1 MKRLLILVLAIFL
14 PCLPLSLASLSQFD
28 NPSTEFRPK
37 FRYWLPDA
45 SVPHQSVIDDVNH
58 LAEVG
63 AGGLE
68 FLPFYNYGLGPALT
82 DWSIYGF
89 GTEAFKGVLA
99 AALNATAAHGLKLDL
114 ALGANQGAGVPSVV
128 ETVGLAK
135 ELVYGNI
142 TVPSGKLYS
151 GPVPM
156 PNVQY
161 NILTGFMNTPEP
173 WGANN
178 LVAVVAGKVVTEVHL
193 AEYFHMSVLEED
205 TLVDLTNATNQG
217 TLSWIPPEGD
227 GTWIIFGVYE
237 RYTNQRSCVSITNA
251 TTALGNGSWIVDHW
265 SSDGAKKMTDFWDQQ
280 ILSDDTVASLVKEA
294 GEYVWEDSMEMQAA
308 LPWSDGLA
316 SRFESL
322 NGYSITKY
330 LPILFHATNAWG
342 GYLPPYNVTYTL
354 GEYATDGGPYVQ
366 DYKSALGQ
374 GYLEYLEHYNTW
386 ASAKGLKLSTQPAYN
401 MPVDMTQAVAHVQV
415 PELES
420 LGFSESINE
429 YRQFTGAAHLA
440 GRNVISTELGAV
452 LGSAYKQTIPNLK
465 ALLDG
470 SFAAGVNNVVLHG
483 YAYSGQYPGTT
494 WPGYTPFQYEYS
506 DMWGPRQPAW
516 RHLNDLMTYSAR
528 NSMIMRRG
536 VPKVDLAFY
545 YFEVPFKFG
554 ASVYNKSDLNEFG
567 YTFEYLGPSNLVSG
581 HAKVV
586 DGVLAPEGPGY
597 TALIIY
603 NQSQITP
610 NASSALV
617 SFAQSGLPI
626 YIVGSLP
633 NVTVGINGQEEVSS
647 SMDELLTYDSVRFL
661 STEAFSPSLLI
672 ADGVLPRAN
681 THGNSNA
688 SNLYTF
694 WTSDTS
700 SQSNYVYLYN
710 TGEDG
715 TFDISLSARTNTAPF
730 ILDAWTG
737 KRTALAVYQNT
748 STGITTRVGLKAHQT
763 LILELSVSNENNLFV
778 IEHSPNVESIHSSSS
793 KSLDVWLHGS
803 DEAWLKLSNGT
814 QITLPPAASP
824 AQAFISLS
832 SWHLSV
838 NSYRPSADN
847 DTLEGEV
854 ATIDV
859 GQLDSLRPWTNISGI
874 EHLSGVGTYST
885 SFEWVVDDQTAV
897 TINFGTVL
905 NTLRAWVNGKQLAPV
920 DPTDAVAD
928 ISRFIITGNNTL
940 RIEVTTTLFNSV
952 KANVDR
958 VFSIG
963 FGPQTPTYYTEAAWE
978 KFGLI
983 EPVELRSIRTLT
995 IPLE

>member
-1 MKRLLILVLAIFL
+1 M
-14 PCLPLSLASLSQFD
+14 Q
-28 NPSTEFRPK
+28 FRPK

-45 SVPHQSVIDDVNH
+45 LVSRQSVIDDVKH

-89 GTEAFKGVLA
+89 GTEAFTGVLA
-99 AALNATAAHGLKLDL
+99 AAFNATAAHGLQLDL

-142 TVPSGKLYS
+142 TVLSGKLYS
-151 GPVPM
+151 GPVPT

-161 NILTGFMNTPEP
+161 NMLTGFMNTPEP
-173 WGANN
+173 WGASN
-178 LVAVVAGKVVTEVHL
+178 LVAVVAGKIVTEVHL
-193 AEYFHMSVLEED
+193 AEYFYMSVLEED
-205 TLVDLTNATNQG
+205 TLVDLTNLTNQG
-217 TLSWIPPEGD
+217 TLSWISPEGN
-227 GTWIIFGVYE
+227 GTWIIFGIYE
-237 RYTNQRSCVSITNA
+237 RYTNQRSCVSIANA

-265 SSDGAKKMTDFWDQQ
+265 SS
-280 ILSDDTVASLVKEA
+280 E
-294 GEYVWEDSMEMQAA
+294 VWEDSMEMQAA
-308 LPWSDGLA
+308 LPWTDGLA
-316 SRFESL
+316 SHFESL

-354 GEYATDGGPYVQ
+354 GTYATDGGSYVQ

-374 GYLEYLEHYNTW
+374 GYLEYLEHYNSW

-452 LGSAYKQTIPNLK
+452 LGSTYKQNIPNLK

-483 YAYSGQYPGTT
+483 YAYSGPYPGTT

-528 NSMIMRRG
+528 NSMIMRQG
-536 VPKVDLAFY
+536 IPKVDLSFY

-567 YTFEYLGPSNLVSG
+567 HTFEYLGPSNLVSD
-581 HAKVV
+581 HTQVV
-586 DGVLAPEGPGY
+586 DGILAPEGPGY
-597 TALIIY
+597 RALIIY

-617 SFAQSGLPI
+617 CFAQSGLPI
-626 YIVGSLP
+626 YIVGTLP
-633 NVTVGINGQEEVSS
+633 NVTIGINGQEEVSS
-647 SMDELLTYDSVRFL
+647 SMDELLGYDSVRFL
-661 STEAFSPSLLI
+661 TTEAFSPSLLI

-688 SNLYTF
+688 SKLYTF

-700 SQSNYVYLYN
+700 SQSDYVYLYN

-715 TFDISLSARTNTAPF
+715 TFDISLSARPNTAPF

-737 KRTALAVYQNT
+737 KRAALSVYQST
-748 STGITTRVGLKAHQT
+748 STGITTSVGLKARQT
-763 LILELSVSNENNLFV
+763 LILELSVSTEDNLFV

-793 KSLDVWLHGS
+793 KNLDIWLHGS

-824 AQAFISLS
+824 ARAVIILS
-832 SWHLSV
+832 PWHLVV
-838 NSYRPSADN
+838 NSYGPSADN
-847 DTLEGEV
+847 DTLEGEIT
-854 ATIDV
+854 TIDV
-859 GQLDSLRPWTNISGI
+859 GQLDSLRPWTNISCI
-874 EHLSGVGTYST
+874 EHLSGVGTYSA
-885 SFEWVVDDQTAV
+885 SFEWVVDDQAAV

-920 DPTDAVAD
+920 DPTDPVAD
-928 ISRFIITGNNTL
+928 ISSFIITGNNTL
-940 RIEVTTTLFNSV
+940 KVEVTTTLFNSV

-963 FGPQTPTYYTEAAWE
+963 LGPQTPTYYTEAAWE

-983 EPVELRSIRTLT
+983 EPVEFRSFRTLT
-995 IPLE
+995 VPLK

>member
-1 MKRLLILVLAIFL
+1 MHYLLWLVLITGISHASI
-14 PCLPLSLASLSQFD
+14 SLASLSGFD
-28 NPSTEFRPK
+28 DPSTEYRPK

-45 SVPHQSVIDDVNH
+45 SVPHQSVVDDVNH

-68 FLPFYNYGLGPALT
+68 FLPFYNYRLGPALT
-82 DWSIYGF
+82 DWSMYGF

-99 AALNATAAHGLKLDL
+99 AALNATAAHGLQLDL

-142 TVPSGKLYS
+142 TVPSGKHYS

-161 NILTGFMNTPEP
+161 NMLTGFMNTPEP

-178 LVAVVAGKVVTEVHL
+178 LVAVVAGKIVTEVHL
-193 AEYFHMSVLEED
+193 TEYFYMSILEED
-205 TLVDLTNATNQG
+205 TLVDLTDVTNQG
-217 TLSWIPPEGD
+217 TLSWIPPEGN
-227 GTWIIFGVYE
+227 GTWIVFGIYE
-237 RYTNQRSCVSITNA
+237 RYTNQRSCVSIANA
-251 TTALGNGSWIVDHW
+251 PTALGNGSWIVDHW
-265 SSDGAKKMTDFWDQQ
+265 SSEGAKKMTDFWDHQ
-280 ILSDDTVASLVKEA
+280 ILSDDTVASLIKEA

-308 LPWSDGLA
+308 LPWTDGLA

-386 ASAKGLKLSTQPAYN
+386 ASAKGLELSTQPAYN

-452 LGSAYKQTIPNLK
+452 LGSTYKQTIPKLK

-470 SFAAGVNNVVLHG
+470 SFATGVNNIVLHG
-483 YAYSGQYPGTT
+483 YAYSGPYPGTT

-506 DMWGPRQPAW
+506 D
-516 RHLNDLMTYSAR
+516 
-528 NSMIMRRG
+528 I
-536 VPKVDLAFY
+536 
-545 YFEVPFKFG
+545 
-554 ASVYNKSDLNEFG
+554 VYNKSDLNEFG
-567 YTFEYLGPSNLVSG
+567 YTFEYLGPSNLVSD

-586 DGVLAPEGPGY
+586 NGVLAPEGPGY

-617 SFAQSGLPI
+617 DFAQSGLPI
-626 YIVGSLP
+626 YIVGTLP
-633 NVTVGINGQEEVSS
+633 NVTIGINGQEEVSS

-672 ADGVLPRAN
+672 ADGVFPRAN

-715 TFDISLSARTNTAPF
+715 TFDISLSASPNTAPF

-737 KRTALAVYQNT
+737 KRIALAVYQNT

-763 LILELSVSNENNLFV
+763 LILELSVSTENNLFV
-778 IEHSPNVESIHSSSS
+778 IEYSPNVESIHSSSS
-793 KSLDVWLHGS
+793 GNLDIWLHGS

-814 QITLPPAASP
+814 QIALPPAASP
-824 AQAFISLS
+824 AQAVIILS
-832 SWHLSV
+832 PWHLVV
-838 NSYRPSADN
+838 NSYGPSADN

-854 ATIDV
+854 TIIDG
-859 GQLDSLRPWTNISGI
+859 GQLDSLRPWTNIYGI

-885 SFEWVVDDQTAV
+885 SFEWVVDDQAAV

-920 DPTDAVAD
+920 DPTDPVAD
-928 ISRFIITGNNTL
+928 ISRLIITGNNTL
-940 RIEVTTTLFNSV
+940 KVEVTTTLFNSV

-958 VFSIG
+958 IFSIG
-963 FGPQTPTYYTEAAWE
+963 LGPQTPTYYTEAAWE

-983 EPVELRSIRTLT
+983 EPVEFRSFRTLT
-995 IPLE
+995 VSLR

>member
-1 MKRLLILVLAIFL
+1 MHRLLMLVLATSM
-14 PCLPLSLASLSQFD
+14 PYLPLSLALLSEFD

-45 SVPHQSVIDDVNH
+45 SVPRQSAIDDVNH

-68 FLPFYNYGLGPALT
+68 FLPFYNYDLGPALT

-89 GTEAFKGVLA
+89 GTEAFTGVLA
-99 AALNATAAHGLKLDL
+99 AALNATAVHGLKLDL
-114 ALGANQGAGVPSVV
+114 TLGANQGAGIPSVV

-142 TVPSGKLYS
+142 TVTSGKLSS
-151 GPVPM
+151 GSVPT
-156 PNVQY
+156 PDVQY
-161 NILTGFMNTPEP
+161 NMLTGFMNTPEP

-178 LVAVVAGKVVTEVHL
+178 LVAVVAGKIVTEVHL
-193 AEYFHMSVLEED
+193 AEYFYMSILEED
-205 TLVDLTNATNQG
+205 TLVDLTNVTNQG
-217 TLSWIPPEGD
+217 TLSWIPSEGD
-227 GTWIIFGVYE
+227 WTWIVFGIYE
-237 RYTNQRSCVSITNA
+237 RYTNQRSCVSIPHA
-251 TTALGNGSWIVDHW
+251 TTAL
-265 SSDGAKKMTDFWDQQ
+265 DFWDQH
-280 ILSDDTVASLVKEA
+280 ILSDDKVASLVKEA
-294 GEYVWEDSMEMQAA
+294 GEYDSMEMQAA
-308 LPWSDGLA
+308 LPWTDDLA

-386 ASAKGLKLSTQPAYN
+386 ASTKGLKLSTQPAYN
-401 MPVDMTQAVAHVQV
+401 MPVDMIQAVAHVQV
-415 PELES
+415 QELES

-452 LGSAYKQTIPNLK
+452 LGSTYKQTIPNLK

-483 YAYSGQYPGTT
+483 YAYSGPYPGTT
-494 WPGYTPFQYEYS
+494 WPGYTPFQYEHS

-516 RHLNDLMTYSAR
+516 RHFNDLMIYSAR

-554 ASVYNKSDLNEFG
+554 VSVYNKSDLNEFG
-567 YTFEYLGPSNLVSG
+567 YTFEYLGPSNLVSD

-603 NQSQITP
+603 SQSQITP

-617 SFAQSGLPI
+617 GFAQSGLPI
-626 YIVGSLP
+626 YIVGTLP
-633 NVTVGINGQEEVSS
+633 NVTIGFNGQEEVSS
-647 SMDELLTYDSVRFL
+647 SMDEVLTYDSVRFV
-661 STEAFSPSLLI
+661 SMEAFSPSLLI

-700 SQSNYVYLYN
+700 SQSDYVYLYN

-715 TFDISLSARTNTAPF
+715 TFDISLSARPNTAPS

-737 KRTALAVYQNT
+737 KRAALAVYRST
-748 STGITTRVGLKAHQT
+748 STGIATRVGLKARQT
-763 LILELSVSNENNLFV
+763 LILELSVSNENNPFV
-778 IEHSPNVESIHSSSS
+778 IEYSPNVESIHSLSS
-793 KSLDVWLHGS
+793 KNLDIWLHGS

-824 AQAFISLS
+824 SQAVVSLS
-832 SWHLSV
+832 PWHLIV
-838 NSYRPSADN
+838 DSYGPSTDN

-854 ATIDV
+854 TTIDV
-859 GQLDSLRPWTNISGI
+859 GQLDSLRLWTNISGI

-885 SFEWVVDDQTAV
+885 SFEWVFDDQAAV

-920 DPTDAVAD
+920 DPTDPVAD
-928 ISRFIITGNNTL
+928 ISPFIITGNNTL
-940 RIEVTTTLFNSV
+940 RDEVTTTLFNSV
-952 KANVDR
+952 KANVDQ

-983 EPVELRSIRTLT
+983 EPVEFRSFRTLT
-995 IPLE
+995 VPLK

>member
-1 MKRLLILVLAIFL
+1 MNRLLILVLAIFL
-14 PCLPLSLASLSQFD
+14 PCLPRSLASLSQFD

-45 SVPHQSVIDDVNH
+45 SVPHQSVVDDVNH

-89 GTEAFKGVLA
+89 GTEAFKDVLA
-99 AALNATAAHGLKLDL
+99 AALNATAAHGLQLDL

-161 NILTGFMNTPEP
+161 NMLAGFMNTPEP

-178 LVAVVAGKVVTEVHL
+178 LVAVVAGKIVTEVHL
-193 AEYFHMSVLEED
+193 AEYFYMSVLEED
-205 TLVDLTNATNQG
+205 TLVDLTNLTNQG
-217 TLSWIPPEGD
+217 TLSWISPEGN
-227 GTWIIFGVYE
+227 GTWIIFGIYE
-237 RYTNQRSCVSITNA
+237 RYTNQRSCVSIANA
-251 TTALGNGSWIVDHW
+251 TTALGN
-265 SSDGAKKMTDFWDQQ
+265 
-280 ILSDDTVASLVKEA
+280 DDTVASLVKEA
-294 GEYVWEDSMEMQAA
+294 GAYVWEDSMEMQAA
-308 LPWSDGLA
+308 LPWTDGLA
-316 SRFESL
+316 SRFETL
-322 NGYSITKY
+322 TGYSITKY
-330 LPILFHATNAWG
+330 LPIFFHATNAWG

-354 GEYATDGGPYVQ
+354 GEYATDGGPYMQ

-374 GYLEYLEHYNTW
+374 GYLEYLEHCNTW
-386 ASAKGLKLSTQPAYN
+386 ALSKGLKLSTQPAYN

-452 LGSAYKQTIPNLK
+452 LGSTYKQTIPNLK

-554 ASVYNKSDLNEFG
+554 ASVYNKSDTNEFG
-567 YTFEYLGPSNLVSG
+567 YTFEYLGPSNLVSD

-586 DGVLAPEGPGY
+586 DRVLAPEGPGY

-633 NVTVGINGQEEVSS
+633 NVTIGINGQEEVSS

-715 TFDISLSARTNTAPF
+715 TFDISLSARPNTAPF

-763 LILELSVSNENNLFV
+763 LILEFSVSTENNLFV
-778 IEHSPNVESIHSSSS
+778 TEHSPNVESIHSSWS
-793 KSLDVWLHGS
+793 KNLDIWLHGS

-814 QITLPPAASP
+814 QITFPPAASP
-824 AQAFISLS
+824 AQAVISLS
-832 SWHLSV
+832 PWHLIV
-838 NSYRPSADN
+838 NSYGPSTGN

-854 ATIDV
+854 TTIDV

-885 SFEWVVDDQTAV
+885 SFEWVVDDQAAV
-897 TINFGTVL
+897 TINSGTVL

-920 DPTDAVAD
+920 DPTDPVAD

-952 KANVDR
+952 KANLDR

-963 FGPQTPTYYTEAAWE
+963 FGPQTPT
-978 KFGLI
+978 L
-983 EPVELRSIRTLT
+983 
-995 IPLE
+995 

>member
-1 MKRLLILVLAIFL
+1 MHYLLWLVLITGISHASI
-14 PCLPLSLASLSQFD
+14 SLASLSGFD
-28 NPSTEFRPK
+28 DPSTEYRPK

-45 SVPHQSVIDDVNH
+45 SVPHQSVVDDVNH

-82 DWSIYGF
+82 DWSMYGF

-99 AALNATAAHGLKLDL
+99 AALNATAAHGLQLDL

-156 PNVQY
+156 PDVQY
-161 NILTGFMNTPEP
+161 NMLTGFMNTPEP

-178 LVAVVAGKVVTEVHL
+178 LVAVVAGKIVTEVHL
-193 AEYFHMSVLEED
+193 TEYFYMSILEED
-205 TLVDLTNATNQG
+205 TLVDLTNVTNQG
-217 TLSWIPPEGD
+217 TLSWIPPEGN
-227 GTWIIFGVYE
+227 GTWIVFGIYD
-237 RYTNQRSCVSITNA
+237 RYTNQRSCVSIANA

-322 NGYSITKY
+322 NRYSITKY

-374 GYLEYLEHYNTW
+374 GYLEYLEHYKTW

-452 LGSAYKQTIPNLK
+452 LGSTYKQTIPNLK

-528 NSMIMRRG
+528 NSMIMRQG
-536 VPKVDLAFY
+536 IPKVDLAFY

-567 YTFEYLGPSNLVSG
+567 YTFEYLGPSNLVSD
-581 HAKVV
+581 HAQVV
-586 DGVLAPEGPGY
+586 DGILAPEGPGY

-610 NASSALV
+610 NASSALLG
-617 SFAQSGLPI
+617 FAQSGLPI
-626 YIVGSLP
+626 YIVGTIP
-633 NVTVGINGQEEVSS
+633 NVTIGINGQEEVSS
-647 SMDELLTYDSVRFL
+647 SMDELLTHDSVRFL

-672 ADGVLPRAN
+672 VDGVLPRAN

-715 TFDISLSARTNTAPF
+715 TFDISLSARPNTAPF
-730 ILDAWTG
+730 ILGAWTG

-763 LILELSVSNENNLFV
+763 LILELSVSTENNLFV
-778 IEHSPNVESIHSSSS
+778 IEHSPNVESIHIPSSED
-793 KSLDVWLHGS
+793 LDIWLHGS

-824 AQAFISLS
+824 AQAVITLS
-832 SWHLSV
+832 PWHLVV
-838 NSYRPSADN
+838 NSYGPSADN

-854 ATIDV
+854 TTIDV

-885 SFEWVVDDQTAV
+885 SFECVVDDQAAV

-920 DPTDAVAD
+920 DPTDPVAD

-940 RIEVTTTLFNSV
+940 RVEVTTTLFNSV

-963 FGPQTPTYYTEAAWE
+963 FGPQTPTYYTEAAWQ

-995 IPLE
+995 VPLK